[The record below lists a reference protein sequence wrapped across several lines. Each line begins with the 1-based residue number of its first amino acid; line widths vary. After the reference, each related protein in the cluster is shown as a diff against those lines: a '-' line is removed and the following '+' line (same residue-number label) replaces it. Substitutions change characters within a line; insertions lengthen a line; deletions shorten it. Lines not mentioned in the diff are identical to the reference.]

1 MQVQLYLPDGNHPA
15 HNLLRGVIK
24 DSTDYYNSS
33 LDAVWLD
40 SGEGMAGSVIGM
52 QCDS

>member
-15 HNLLRGVIK
+15 NHLLRGVVK
-24 DSTDYYNSS
+24 DSNDFYNSS

-40 SGEGMAGSVIGM
+40 SGEGMAGLLTGM
-52 QCDS
+52 Q